1 MVITKLAFGE
11 KNKVRVF
18 IEEEFAFLLY
28 TSDIKKY
35 HLKENETIEQ
45 EKYNLIIKETV
56 FRRAKQKA
64 IAILNR
70 MDKTEY
76 ELRQKLQQGE
86 YTNPIIEDTI
96 EYVKSYH
103 YIDDR
108 RYAENYIR
116 YKGIKKSK
124 KQIEMELYQ
133 KGISKNI
140 IDEAFGQG
148 MDDTEAIKRAIQKKT
163 NDVSKLS
170 WKERQTIAAY
180 LYRKGFCSE
189 DIKKHLNQIED

>member
-1 MVITKLAFGE
+1 MVITKLEFGE

-18 IEEEFAFLLY
+18 IQEEFAFLLY

-35 HLKENETIEQ
+35 RLKENEHIEQ
-45 EKYNLIIKETV
+45 EKYEFIIKETV

-76 ELRQKLQQGE
+76 ELRQKLHQSE
-86 YTNPIIEDTI
+86 YTDNIIEATI
-96 EYVKSYH
+96 EYIKSYH

-116 YKGIKKSK
+116 YKGMKKSK

-133 KGISKNI
+133 KGISKDI
-140 IDEAFGQG
+140 IAEVLEQG

-163 NDVSKLS
+163 KDASKLS
-170 WKERQTIAAY
+170 WKERQAIAAY

-189 DIKKHLNQIED
+189 DIKKHLN

>member
-1 MVITKLAFGE
+1 MVITKLEFGE

-18 IEEEFAFLLY
+18 IQEEFAFLLY

-35 HLKENETIEQ
+35 HLKENEHIEQ
-45 EKYNLIIKETV
+45 EKYEFIIKETV

-76 ELRQKLQQGE
+76 ELRQKLHQSE
-86 YTNPIIEDTI
+86 YTDNIIEATI
-96 EYVKSYH
+96 EYIKSYH

-116 YKGIKKSK
+116 YKGMKKSK

-133 KGISKNI
+133 KGISKDI
-140 IDEAFGQG
+140 IAEVLEQG

-163 NDVSKLS
+163 KDASKLS
-170 WKERQTIAAY
+170 WKERQAIAAY

-189 DIKKHLNQIED
+189 DIKKHLN